1 MKITIE
7 IKPDKID
14 YETIA
19 KIKLILHNAGY
30 KDNLVSVDGGII
42 TQRSK

>member
-30 KDNLVSVDGGII
+30 RDNLVTVDSGII
-42 TQRSK
+42 TKRNK

>member
-1 MKITIE
+1 MKIIIE

-30 KDNLVSVDGGII
+30 RDNLVTVDSGNI
-42 TQRSK
+42 TEKGK